1 MDYGLN
7 TLQKKAILES
17 SLANVKSEIF
27 HLLLRSNIDPDVFD
41 QENYTISEVLIGE
54 QQRLE
59 TLLNSVELIERKLH
73 NMLKKVVMETFEN
86 NGRRQEIKQWYD
98 EAKRNR
104 FIIF

>member
-7 TLQKKAILES
+7 TPQKKAILES

-41 QENYTISEVLIGE
+41 PANYTISEVLIGE

-59 TLLNSVELIERKLH
+59 TLLNSVELIERKLA
-73 NMLKKVVMETFEN
+73 
-86 NGRRQEIKQWYD
+86 EI
-98 EAKRNR
+98 A
-104 FIIF
+104 

>member
-7 TLQKKAILES
+7 TQQKKVVLES

-41 QENYTISEVLIGE
+41 PENYTISEVLIGE

-59 TLLNSVELIERKLH
+59 TLLNSVELIERKLT
-73 NMLKKVVMETFEN
+73 ETE
-86 NGRRQEIKQWYD
+86 
-98 EAKRNR
+98 
-104 FIIF
+104 

>member
-7 TLQKKAILES
+7 TPQKKTILES

-41 QENYTISEVLIGE
+41 PANYTISEVLIGE

-59 TLLNSVELIERKLH
+59 TLLKSVELIERKLA
-73 NMLKKVVMETFEN
+73 
-86 NGRRQEIKQWYD
+86 EI
-98 EAKRNR
+98 A
-104 FIIF
+104 

>member
-7 TLQKKAILES
+7 TPQKKAILES

-41 QENYTISEVLIGE
+41 AENYTISEVLIGE

-59 TLLNSVELIERKLH
+59 TLLNSVELIERKL
-73 NMLKKVVMETFEN
+73 T
-86 NGRRQEIKQWYD
+86 EI
-98 EAKRNR
+98 A
-104 FIIF
+104 

>member
-41 QENYTISEVLIGE
+41 PENYTISEVLIGE

-59 TLLNSVELIERKLH
+59 TLLNSVELIERKL
-73 NMLKKVVMETFEN
+73 T
-86 NGRRQEIKQWYD
+86 EI
-98 EAKRNR
+98 A
-104 FIIF
+104 

>member
-7 TLQKKAILES
+7 TPQKKAILES

-41 QENYTISEVLIGE
+41 PANYTISEVLIGE

-59 TLLNSVELIERKLH
+59 TLLKSLELIERKLSE
-73 NMLKKVVMETFEN
+73 LT
-86 NGRRQEIKQWYD
+86 
-98 EAKRNR
+98 
-104 FIIF
+104 

>member
-7 TLQKKAILES
+7 SPQKKAILES

-41 QENYTISEVLIGE
+41 PENYTISEVLIGE

-59 TLLNSVELIERKLH
+59 TLLNSVELIERKL
-73 NMLKKVVMETFEN
+73 T
-86 NGRRQEIKQWYD
+86 EI
-98 EAKRNR
+98 A
-104 FIIF
+104 

>member
-7 TLQKKAILES
+7 TQQKKIVLES

-41 QENYTISEVLIGE
+41 PENYTISEVLIGE

-59 TLLNSVELIERKLH
+59 TLLNSVELIERKL
-73 NMLKKVVMETFEN
+73 T
-86 NGRRQEIKQWYD
+86 EI
-98 EAKRNR
+98 E
-104 FIIF
+104 

>member
-7 TLQKKAILES
+7 SQQKKSILES

-41 QENYTISEVLIGE
+41 STNYTISEVLIGE

-59 TLLNSVELIERKLH
+59 TLLSSVELIERKLA
-73 NMLKKVVMETFEN
+73 ESE
-86 NGRRQEIKQWYD
+86 
-98 EAKRNR
+98 
-104 FIIF
+104 

>member
-7 TLQKKAILES
+7 SPQKKAILES

-41 QENYTISEVLIGE
+41 PANYTISEVLIGE

-59 TLLNSVELIERKLH
+59 TLLNSVELIERKL
-73 NMLKKVVMETFEN
+73 T
-86 NGRRQEIKQWYD
+86 EI
-98 EAKRNR
+98 E
-104 FIIF
+104 

>member
-7 TLQKKAILES
+7 TPQKKAILES

-41 QENYTISEVLIGE
+41 PENYTISEVLIGE

-59 TLLNSVELIERKLH
+59 TLLNSVELIERKL
-73 NMLKKVVMETFEN
+73 T
-86 NGRRQEIKQWYD
+86 EI
-98 EAKRNR
+98 A
-104 FIIF
+104 